1 MPSREMQAF
10 LDASPDKGGPDRR
23 PIEEQRR
30 SLDAF
35 MSTYPLP
42 EGIREADC
50 EVGGCPGQKYTPI
63 DGAIDRGVLYLHGGG
78 YTVGSVAGWRGF
90 LGHLARHI
98 DGVVM
103 AIDYRL
109 APEHPYP
116 AAVKDSVGAFLEI
129 AHYMGHD
136 RLMIAGDS
144 AGGGLALATMLALK
158 QIGADQP
165 ACATLLS
172 PATDLTDAGGAARF
186 EADDHQA
193 KSKLYAAETPPH
205 NPGISPIYGDLAGL
219 PPLLIHVAKDEA
231 MFPDSTRLA
240 DRATSAGVSVDL
252 HAFDDAFH
260 VFQIFT
266 DLPESGEALA
276 EIGRFFRTKIPMG
289 GD

>member
-1 MPSREMQAF
+1 
-10 LDASPDKGGPDRR
+10 
-23 PIEEQRR
+23 
-30 SLDAF
+30 
-35 MSTYPLP
+35 MSSYPLP
-42 EGIREADC
+42 DGVREADC
-50 EVGGCPGQKYTPI
+50 ELGGCSGRKYTPI

-116 AAVKDSVGAFLEI
+116 AAVKDCVGAFLEV
-129 AHYMGHD
+129 AHYMGPD
-136 RLMIAGDS
+136 KLMIAGDS

-158 QIGADQP
+158 QLGADQP

-172 PATDLTDAGGAARF
+172 PATDLSDAGGAARF
-186 EADDHQA
+186 EVGDSHA
-193 KSKLYAAETPPH
+193 KSKLYAADTPPDT
-205 NPGISPIYGDLAGL
+205 PGISPIYGDLGGL
-219 PPLLIHVAKDEA
+219 PPLLIHVARDEA
-231 MFPDSTRLA
+231 MYPDSTRLA
-240 DRATSAGVSVDL
+240 ERATSTGVAVDL

-266 DLPESGEALA
+266 ELPESHEALA
-276 EIGRFFRTKIPMG
+276 EIGRFFRTRIPG
-289 GD
+289 IGD